1 MSRYLAAIVLACSL
15 SAAAYSQDSGPGPD
29 PAAGDTQKQYDVVLY
44 QRTSTQKGSL
54 LFFAASDT
62 SSAYTTGDFES
73 DINSEQL
80 TGTWRA
86 YDLGTLAFWY
96 AHASGNSS
104 SLSAFGWATPDFV
117 VGQATTNSNSGSGI
131 WSFLRLFLGKTYLLH
146 GTAAASPTAN

>member
-1 MSRYLAAIVLACSL
+1 MSRYLAAVVLASSL

-44 QRTSTQKGSL
+44 QRTSTQKGSM

-86 YDLGTLAFWY
+86 YDLGTFAFWY
-96 AHASGNSS
+96 AHASGGSN

-117 VGQATTNSNSGSGI
+117 VGQVTMNSNSGSGI
-131 WSFLRLFLGKTYLLH
+131 WSFLRWFLAKTYFLH
-146 GTAAASPTAN
+146 GTAATSPTAN